1 MTLIAKQPYY
11 KIIRELSSVRQRD
24 IKEEREIK
32 LYIDKVVTR
41 YREFPI
47 EDVLD
52 MSYRN
57 FGPKGGLLYLHTI
70 KGFFPI
76 MLSTRQNNLLGCLK
90 IISKVSKKGYA

>member
-57 FGPKGGLLYLHTI
+57 FGVKGGLLYLHTI
-70 KGFFPI
+70 KGVFSYHVERSPEQFI
-76 MLSTRQNNLLGCLK
+76 RVFKDYIEGL
-90 IISKVSKKGYA
+90 